1 MLFYKKRENPTMNKI
16 IKYYD
21 NLAKSYDENRFDN
34 TYGKFIDKQERNIL
48 DKLLTNRNEII
59 LDLAC
64 GSGRLLNYAEFGI
77 DASPKMIEIA
87 KQKHKHK
94 NLYLA
99 DAEKSQFESNSFDT
113 IISFHFFMHLEQDKI
128 DKIYEECFRI
138 LKKNGRIIF
147 DVPSKKRRNLLNF
160 KSNEWHGAYSA
171 SIAELKLN
179 RQFKLNRTFGI
190 LFFPIHRFPKFMRNF
205 LVNIDLIIANS
216 FLKEYSS
223 YLIIE
228 IRKDD
233 NY

>member
-1 MLFYKKRENPTMNKI
+1 MSFQANLDNIKTKTVPKFATDEKRRNILCYFTKKRENPTMNKI

-99 DAEKSQFESNSFDT
+99 DAVKSQFESNSFDT
-113 IISFHFFMHLEQDKI
+113 IISFHFFMHLEQNKI

-147 DVPSKKRRNLLNF
+147 DDPSKKE
-160 KSNEWHGAYSA
+160 K
-171 SIAELKLN
+171 ELV
-179 RQFKLNRTFGI
+179 
-190 LFFPIHRFPKFMRNF
+190 KF
-205 LVNIDLIIANS
+205 
-216 FLKEYSS
+216 
-223 YLIIE
+223 
-228 IRKDD
+228 
-233 NY
+233 